1 MKARNHVLSMVIAL
15 VTILSVILSACSS
28 AQTTQPAQQPVATST
43 TTAAQPAAATDTPA
57 AASSSGEM
65 TEVGTPRSET
75 LIVQTFDGKVDTP
88 DNFNPL
94 SSSYVLWRGFREL
107 AWGYL
112 WEMDTA
118 TGKSYAEL
126 AADLPKILDDQHTQF
141 QVTLKKG
148 IYWSDGVEFTADD
161 VIYTLDTYVAGK
173 GKLTYWGIPA
183 INGYVKNYKKI
194 DNYTLEIDT
203 THPAFDFMTMMGVY
217 TWGSN
222 FNILPKHIYE
232 KVQDLSTFKNPNPVS
247 LGAYTLKSFD
257 PNGQWHLWQLRDDW
271 QRSST
276 GWMGQPAAKY
286 VFYKNFGDEQTR
298 TLAFIK
304 NQYDVDT
311 FMSPDGIAATQKQN
325 SAVKTFAKTMPY
337 HDMGDACSYGIIMN
351 NQKAPLDNPNVRW
364 ALALSLDMQSVGFNS
379 MNGEFRA
386 SALPMPDTQITH
398 PAYFA
403 PLEQWLKDLKL
414 SDGYQPWNANFAAD
428 MVKKMTDAGTD
439 PSILP
444 TGDNVTKSYGMGYWK
459 YDPAEA
465 EKLMATAGYKK
476 GADGFYAGADG
487 KTWEVE
493 LVIPSDWNKVMQRVG
508 FSIADS
514 WNKAGFK
521 TNARQ
526 VDNGEFGKVQN
537 TNSLLTTMVN
547 WSSSCVFNTNYIQNW
562 RSFSKEYLK
571 PVDSNDQISGNNMR
585 ITDEKVFKLIADA
598 ASMDMSKPEFLQA
611 GQEIVKEMLSQM
623 TYINMM
629 NIPTTIP
636 TNETYWTNFPKA
648 ENAYAVPYTW
658 WSSFKKI
665 LVTIKP
671 TGK

>member
-1 MKARNHVLSMVIAL
+1 MNQKFRVLSRMIAFVMVL
-15 VTILSVILSACSS
+15 SILLSAC
-28 AQTTQPAQQPVATST
+28 
-43 TTAAQPAAATDTPA
+43 TPA
-57 AASSSGEM
+57 APTAAPETGAATEAPAAPSSSGEM

-75 LIVQTFDGKVDTP
+75 LIVQTFDGKTDNP
-88 DNFNPL
+88 DNMNPL
-94 SSSYVLWRGFREL
+94 MASYSFWRGFREL

-118 TGKSYAEL
+118 TGKPYPEL
-126 AADLPKILDDQHTQF
+126 AADMPKVLDDQQTQF
-141 QVTLKKG
+141 QVSLKKG
-148 IYWSDGVEFTADD
+148 IYWSDGVELTTDD
-161 VIYTLDTYVAGK
+161 VIYTLDTYFAGK
-173 GKLTYWGIPA
+173 GKLTYWGVPA
-183 INGYVKNYKKI
+183 ITNYVKSYKKV
-194 DNYTLEIDT
+194 DNYTFTIET
-203 THPAFDFMTMMGVY
+203 THPAYDFVTTLGVY
-217 TWGSN
+217 TWGSL
-222 FNILPKHIYE
+222 FNIVPKHIFE
-232 KVQDLSTFKNPNPVS
+232 KQTDLTTFKNTNPVT
-247 LGAYTLKSFD
+247 LGAYTIKSFD
-257 PNGQWHLWQLRDDW
+257 SNGQWHLWERREDW
-271 QRSST
+271 KRSST
-276 GWMGQPAAKY
+276 GWMGEPAAKY

-311 FMSPDGIAATQKQN
+311 FMSPDGIAAAKKQN
-325 SAVKTFAKTMPY
+325 NLVKTFSATMPY

-351 NQKAPLDNPNVRW
+351 NQKAPLDNQNVRW
-364 ALALSLDMQSVGFNS
+364 ALALSLDLKNIGFNS

-403 PLEQWLKDLKL
+403 PIEQWLKDLKL
-414 SDGYQPWNANFAAD
+414 SDGYQPWDPNFAAD
-428 MVKKMTDAGTD
+428 MVKKMSDAGTD
-439 PSILP
+439 PSMLP
-444 TGDNVTKSYGMGYWK
+444 TGDGVTASYGMGYWK

-476 GADGFYAGADG
+476 GADGFYAGPDG

-514 WNKAGFK
+514 WTKAGFK
-521 TNARQ
+521 VNARQ

-547 WSSSCVFNTNYIQNW
+547 WSSSCVFNTNYLSSW
-562 RSFSKEYLK
+562 RSFTKDNLK
-571 PVDSNDQISGNNMR
+571 PVDSNEEIIGNNMR
-585 ITDEKVFKLIADA
+585 LTDEKIFKLIADA
-598 ASMDMSKPEFLQA
+598 GSMDQSKPEFLQA
-611 GQEIVKEMLSQM
+611 GQEIVKEMISQM
-623 TYINMM
+623 FYIDMM

-648 ENAYAVPYTW
+648 DNAYAVPYTW